1 MSAAALPRP
10 VSIDHPRLAHLAS
23 VRITGVLMA
32 DAQLYP
38 TAGTGGAPRAML
50 MLRLQ
55 QPQGLP
61 FEARVDLG
69 PHVADHL
76 QAQAELRHMRAG
88 TLVSVAGD
96 ALELRAD
103 HGDAVLRVVH
113 ARDAVSFSDPI
124 TTTTPEFSLEG

>member
-1 MSAAALPRP
+1 MSTATRPRP
-10 VSIDHPRLAHLAS
+10 ASIDHPRLAHLAS
-23 VRITGVLMA
+23 VRITGVLTT
-32 DAQLYP
+32 DAQLDP

-55 QPQGLP
+55 QAQGLP

-76 QAQAELRHMRAG
+76 QAQAELHHLRAG
-88 TLVSVAGD
+88 VLVSVAGD

-124 TTTTPEFSLEG
+124 TTTPEFSLEG

>member
-1 MSAAALPRP
+1 MSTPTLPHP
-10 VSIDHPRLAHLAS
+10 PSIDHPRLAHLAS
-23 VRITGVLMA
+23 VRITGVLTT

-38 TAGTGGAPRAML
+38 TAGTGGVPRAML

-55 QPQGLP
+55 QAQGLP

-69 PHVADHL
+69 PHVADHR
-76 QAQAELRHMRAG
+76 QAQAELRHLRAG
-88 TLVSVAGD
+88 VLVSVAGD
-96 ALELRAD
+96 ALELRTD

-124 TTTTPEFSLEG
+124 TTTPEFSLEG